1 MTPASPS
8 RNSFMQHL
16 RFFLARPAL
25 LRPIAPLLAV
35 AALTALLPACGQ
47 FGPRFI
53 EASRTDYNIA
63 MNTTEG
69 EQMLLNLVRLRYG
82 DSPYFLEASALNTQF
97 LIAPS
102 ATISS
107 SFDFNGNNS
116 YGLGGRLAYEEKPT
130 VTYVPLRGQEFVRQ
144 VLSRVSLETVLL
156 LDASGWSTE
165 RVLRLCVEKMN
176 GLDNAARASGPT
188 PTEAPDVDRFRRA
201 IGLLAD
207 FESHGDL
214 VLFRKQV
221 GEHAGFVARF
231 ADPARQSAAFKELS
245 ALLGLDPG
253 ISEYAI
259 TLNQVT
265 DSRQTINFATRSFM
279 GVMYFLAQSVEV
291 PTNDID
297 AGRVTVTEDSAGQ
310 AFDWAEVTGGLM
322 KIASSKKRP
331 GNIAVAVNYRG
342 LWFYIDDS
350 DLQSKS
356 TFSLLE
362 QLYALQSDGD
372 SGNAPILTLPIGG

>member
-1 MTPASPS
+1 
-8 RNSFMQHL
+8 MQHL

-156 LDASGWSTE
+156 LDASGCSTE